1 MQAFQNISQN
11 RNYTISSRL
20 FANNVCF
27 YMKQRMYVMIL
38 TSLIGKNGLDV
49 MTETSSEEIRLK
61 PQNLQNR
68 IFEVHQ
74 GWMEPAE
81 VDW

>member
-1 MQAFQNISQN
+1 MQ
-11 RNYTISSRL
+11 
-20 FANNVCF
+20 
-27 YMKQRMYVMIL
+27 QRMYVMIL
-38 TSLIGKNGLDV
+38 TSLIGKTGLDV
-49 MTETSSEEIRLK
+49 TTATSSEEIRLK

>member
-1 MQAFQNISQN
+1 M
-11 RNYTISSRL
+11 T
-20 FANNVCF
+20 
-27 YMKQRMYVMIL
+27 L
-38 TSLIGKNGLDV
+38 TRLIGKTRLDV
-49 MTETSSEEIRLK
+49 MTTTSSGEIRLK
-61 PQNLQNR
+61 PQNLQNK